1 MKKKIK
7 IKKIYFVFLLIT
19 LVFFGTFAKMD
30 FATDTYAVLES
41 SKRGILQNFLQSG
54 RLITAFFFS
63 AFVVLKTPIS
73 IVYLLTFLAAIFSIS
88 FSMYKL
94 YYIIKEN
101 IVDNKYISA
110 ILAVSIIINPF
121 SIELFMFIE
130 KGVMTFGVLACV
142 LALEQFVK
150 FVENCRKKESYKF
163 EEGKSRNADSLEEI
177 NKKIK
182 KEFCLAIFYMSLAVF
197 SYQGVVAIF
206 LALAT
211 VFVLK
216 DSKTFKEFLKNTIAS
231 VMIYLIPAIINFI
244 MVKVIFKANRIS
256 GEIIFAE
263 SLRKIAFGI
272 IKMFTTYAI
281 LPSVFVIV
289 LFYASLI
296 IFAVTIFTNK
306 NIKHKSLKILELLY
320 LDFITIFATVAPQ
333 ILQSTN
339 SIWFVSRS
347 TYAFA
352 SIIGINSLFI
362 LIVELE
368 GRENKTKTKL
378 EKNTPELRELETNAN
393 GLELEKANSKI
404 EIKDNKS
411 KAVKNIAIAVEILN
425 LLLIIVTWYR
435 FNLIEIAHYN
445 LNYEDKLI
453 AEEIGKEIYNYEQ
466 ETGVEVKKV
475 AVYKDKNPRFTY
487 KDIFTSGDINITA
500 FTTEWSDVNSINYYN
515 NLKLE
520 RIEQDEEKIKEFANE
535 DWESFDKEQLIFEGD
550 TLHLCVF

>member
-1 MKKKIK
+1 MKKKLK
-7 IKKIYFVFLLIT
+7 IKKIYFVFLIIT
-19 LVFFGTFAKMD
+19 LVFFGIFVKMD

-41 SKRGILQNFLQSG
+41 SRRGILQNFLQSG

-216 DSKTFKEFLKNTIAS
+216 NSKTFVEFLKETIAS
-231 VMIYLIPAIINFI
+231 VMIYLIPAILNFV
-244 MVKVIFKANRIS
+244 MVRLIFRGSRVN
-256 GEIIFAE
+256 GERVLAE
-263 SLRKIAFGI
+263 SLKRIINGIAN
-272 IKMFTTYAI
+272 MFVTYSI
-281 LPSVFVIV
+281 LPREFFIA

-362 LIVELE
+362 LIVVLE
-368 GRENKTKTKL
+368 ERENKTKTKL
-378 EKNTPELRELETNAN
+378 EKNTTELRELETNAQE
-393 GLELEKANSKI
+393 LELRKSKI
-404 EIKDNKS
+404 EPKDNKT
-411 KAVKNIAIAVEILN
+411 KYIKNIEIAVEILN
-425 LLLIIVTWYR
+425 LVLIFATWYR

-466 ETGVEVKKV
+466 ETGIEVKKV
-475 AVYKDKNPRFTY
+475 AVYKDKNPRYTY
-487 KDIFTSGDINITA
+487 PNIFVTGDINISA
-500 FTTEWSDVNSINYYN
+500 FGTEWSDVNSINYYN

>member
-1 MKKKIK
+1 MKKKLK
-7 IKKIYFVFLLIT
+7 IKEIYFVFLIIT
-19 LVFFGTFAKMD
+19 LVFFGIFVKMD

-41 SKRGILQNFLQSG
+41 SRRGILQNFLQSG

-216 DSKTFKEFLKNTIAS
+216 NSKTFVEFLKETIAS
-231 VMIYLIPAIINFI
+231 VMIYLIPAILNFV
-244 MVKVIFKANRIS
+244 MVRLIFRGSRVN
-256 GEIIFAE
+256 GERVLAE
-263 SLRKIAFGI
+263 SLKRIINGIAN
-272 IKMFTTYAI
+272 MFVTYSI
-281 LPSVFVIV
+281 LPREFFIA

-362 LIVELE
+362 LIVVLE
-368 GRENKTKTKL
+368 ERENKTKTKL
-378 EKNTPELRELETNAN
+378 EKNTTELRELETNAQE
-393 GLELEKANSKI
+393 LELRKSKI
-404 EIKDNKS
+404 EPKDNKT
-411 KAVKNIAIAVEILN
+411 KYIKNIEIAVEILN
-425 LLLIIVTWYR
+425 LVLIFATWYR

-466 ETGVEVKKV
+466 ETGIEVKKV
-475 AVYKDKNPRFTY
+475 AVYKDKNPRYTY
-487 KDIFTSGDINITA
+487 PNIFVTGDINISA
-500 FTTEWSDVNSINYYN
+500 FGTEWSDVNSINYYN

-520 RIEQDEEKIKEFANE
+520 RIEQDQEIANKFASE
-535 DWESFDKEQLIFEGD
+535 DWESFNKDQLIFEGD

>member
-130 KGVMTFGVLACV
+130 KGVMTFGILACV

-150 FVENCRKKESYKF
+150 FVENCRKKESYKISKNKSES
-163 EEGKSRNADSLEEI
+163 EESLEEI

-182 KEFCLAIFYMSLAVF
+182 KAFWLAIFYMILAVF

-296 IFAVTIFTNK
+296 IFAIVVYANK

-362 LIVELE
+362 LIVVLE
-368 GRENKTKTKL
+368 ERENKTKTKL
-378 EKNTPELRELETNAN
+378 EKNTTELRELETNAQE
-393 GLELEKANSKI
+393 LELRKSKI
-404 EIKDNKS
+404 EPKDNKT
-411 KAVKNIAIAVEILN
+411 KYIKNIEIAVEILN
-425 LLLIIVTWYR
+425 LVLIFATWYR

-535 DWESFDKEQLIFEGD
+535 DWESFNKDQLIFEGD

>member
-1 MKKKIK
+1 MKKKLK
-7 IKKIYFVFLLIT
+7 IKKIYFVFLIIT
-19 LVFFGTFAKMD
+19 LVFFGIFVKMD

-41 SKRGILQNFLQSG
+41 SRRGILQNFLQSG

-142 LALEQFVK
+142 LALEQIVK

-216 DSKTFKEFLKNTIAS
+216 NSKTFVEFLKETIAS
-231 VMIYLIPAIINFI
+231 VMIYLIPAILNFV
-244 MVKVIFKANRIS
+244 MVRLIFRGSRVN
-256 GEIIFAE
+256 GERVLAE
-263 SLRKIAFGI
+263 SLKRIINGIAN
-272 IKMFTTYAI
+272 MFVTYSI
-281 LPSVFVIV
+281 LPREFFIA

-362 LIVELE
+362 LIVVLE
-368 GRENKTKTKL
+368 ERENKTKTKL
-378 EKNTPELRELETNAN
+378 EKNTTELRELETNAQE
-393 GLELEKANSKI
+393 LELRKSKI
-404 EIKDNKS
+404 EPKDNKT
-411 KAVKNIAIAVEILN
+411 KYIKNIEIAVEILN
-425 LLLIIVTWYR
+425 LVLIFATWYR

-466 ETGVEVKKV
+466 ETGIEVKKV
-475 AVYKDKNPRFTY
+475 AVYKDKNPRYTY
-487 KDIFTSGDINITA
+487 PNIFVTGDINISA
-500 FTTEWSDVNSINYYN
+500 FGTEWSDVNSINYYN

-520 RIEQDEEKIKEFANE
+520 RIEQDQEIANKFASE
-535 DWESFDKEQLIFEGD
+535 DWESFNKDQLIFEGD

>member
-130 KGVMTFGVLACV
+130 KGVMTFGILACV

-150 FVENCRKKESYKF
+150 FVENCRKKESYKISKNKSES
-163 EEGKSRNADSLEEI
+163 EESLEEI

-182 KEFCLAIFYMSLAVF
+182 KAFWLAIFYMILAVF

-296 IFAVTIFTNK
+296 IFAIVVYANK
-306 NIKHKSLKILELLY
+306 NIKHGALKFFEIVY
-320 LDFITIFATVAPQ
+320 LDLVTTIVTVAPQ
-333 ILQSTN
+333 VLQNTAA
-339 SIWFVSRS
+339 IWFVSRS

-362 LIVELE
+362 LIVVLE
-368 GRENKTKTKL
+368 ERENKTKTKL
-378 EKNTPELRELETNAN
+378 EKNTTELRELETNAQE
-393 GLELEKANSKI
+393 LELRKSKI
-404 EIKDNKS
+404 EPKDNKT
-411 KAVKNIAIAVEILN
+411 KYIKNIEIAVEILN
-425 LLLIIVTWYR
+425 LVLIFATWYR

>member
-1 MKKKIK
+1 MKKKLK
-7 IKKIYFVFLLIT
+7 IKKIYFVFLIIT
-19 LVFFGTFAKMD
+19 LVFFGIFVKMD

-41 SKRGILQNFLQSG
+41 SRRGILQNFLQSG

-216 DSKTFKEFLKNTIAS
+216 NSKTFVEFLKETIAS
-231 VMIYLIPAIINFI
+231 VMIYLIPAILNFV
-244 MVKVIFKANRIS
+244 MVRLIFRGSRVN
-256 GEIIFAE
+256 GERVLAE
-263 SLRKIAFGI
+263 SLKRIINGIAN
-272 IKMFTTYAI
+272 MFVTYSI
-281 LPSVFVIV
+281 LPREFFIA

-362 LIVELE
+362 LIVVLE
-368 GRENKTKTKL
+368 ERENKTKTKL
-378 EKNTPELRELETNAN
+378 EKNTTELRELETNAQE
-393 GLELEKANSKI
+393 LELRKSKI
-404 EIKDNKS
+404 EPKDNKT
-411 KAVKNIAIAVEILN
+411 KYIKNIEIAVEILN
-425 LLLIIVTWYR
+425 LVLIFATWYR

-475 AVYKDKNPRFTY
+475 AVYKDKNPRYTY
-487 KDIFTSGDINITA
+487 PNIFVTGDINISA
-500 FTTEWSDVNSINYYN
+500 FGTEWSDVNSINYYN

-520 RIEQDEEKIKEFANE
+520 RIEQDQEIANKFASE
-535 DWESFDKEQLIFEGD
+535 DWESFNKDQLIFEGD

>member
-1 MKKKIK
+1 MKKKLK
-7 IKKIYFVFLLIT
+7 IKKIYFVFLIIT

-216 DSKTFKEFLKNTIAS
+216 NSKTFVEFLKETIAS
-231 VMIYLIPAIINFI
+231 VMIYLIPAILNFV
-244 MVKVIFKANRIS
+244 MVRLIFRGSRVN
-256 GEIIFAE
+256 GERVLAE
-263 SLRKIAFGI
+263 SLKRIINGIAN
-272 IKMFTTYAI
+272 MFVTYSI
-281 LPSVFVIV
+281 LPREFFIA

-362 LIVELE
+362 LIVVLE
-368 GRENKTKTKL
+368 ERENKTKTKL
-378 EKNTPELRELETNAN
+378 EKNTTELRELETNAQE
-393 GLELEKANSKI
+393 LELRKSKI
-404 EIKDNKS
+404 EPKDNKT
-411 KAVKNIAIAVEILN
+411 KYIKNIEIAVEILN
-425 LLLIIVTWYR
+425 LVLIFATWYR

-466 ETGVEVKKV
+466 ETGIEVKKV
-475 AVYKDKNPRFTY
+475 AVYKDKNPRYTY
-487 KDIFTSGDINITA
+487 PNIFVTGDINISA
-500 FTTEWSDVNSINYYN
+500 FGTEWSDVNSINYYN

>member
-130 KGVMTFGVLACV
+130 KGVMTFGILACV

-150 FVENCRKKESYKF
+150 FVENCRKKESYKISKNKSES
-163 EEGKSRNADSLEEI
+163 EESLEEI

-182 KEFCLAIFYMSLAVF
+182 KAFWLAIFYMILAVF

-296 IFAVTIFTNK
+296 IFAIVVYANK
-306 NIKHKSLKILELLY
+306 NIKHGALKFFEIVY
-320 LDFITIFATVAPQ
+320 LDLVTTIVTVAPQ
-333 ILQSTN
+333 VLQNTAA
-339 SIWFVSRS
+339 IWFVSRS

-362 LIVELE
+362 LIVVLE
-368 GRENKTKTKL
+368 ERENKTKTKL
-378 EKNTPELRELETNAN
+378 EKNTTELRELETNAQE
-393 GLELEKANSKI
+393 LELRKSKI
-404 EIKDNKS
+404 EPKDNKT
-411 KAVKNIAIAVEILN
+411 KYIKNIEIAVEILN
-425 LLLIIVTWYR
+425 LVLIFVTWYR

>member
-1 MKKKIK
+1 MKKKLK
-7 IKKIYFVFLLIT
+7 IKKIYFVFLIIT
-19 LVFFGTFAKMD
+19 LVFFGIFVKMD

-41 SKRGILQNFLQSG
+41 SRRGILQNFLQSG

-216 DSKTFKEFLKNTIAS
+216 NSKTFVEFLKETIAS
-231 VMIYLIPAIINFI
+231 VMIYLIPAILNFV
-244 MVKVIFKANRIS
+244 MVRLIFRGSRVN
-256 GEIIFAE
+256 GERVLAE
-263 SLRKIAFGI
+263 SLKRIINGIAN
-272 IKMFTTYAI
+272 MFVTYSI
-281 LPSVFVIV
+281 LPREFFIA

-362 LIVELE
+362 LIVVLE
-368 GRENKTKTKL
+368 ERENKTKTKL
-378 EKNTPELRELETNAN
+378 EKNTTELRELETNAQE
-393 GLELEKANSKI
+393 LELRKSKI
-404 EIKDNKS
+404 EPKDNKT
-411 KAVKNIAIAVEILN
+411 KYIKNIEIAVEILN
-425 LLLIIVTWYR
+425 LVLIFATWYR

-466 ETGVEVKKV
+466 ETGIEVKKV
-475 AVYKDKNPRFTY
+475 AVYKDKNPRYTY
-487 KDIFTSGDINITA
+487 PNIFVTGDINISA
-500 FTTEWSDVNSINYYN
+500 FGTEWSDVNSINYYN

-520 RIEQDEEKIKEFANE
+520 RIEQDQEIANKFASE
-535 DWESFDKEQLIFEGD
+535 DWESFNKDQLIFEGD